1 MLPFPVNPLQILPTV
16 QKAAQSSLQ
25 WSVDTAVFVV
35 GLPTRV
41 AALLDEAEGLVR
53 QVSGVVDGA
62 ARAVAAADAVI
73 AACATLVDRTAVV
86 ANETEVVVATAARSA
101 AVADELLGIYQP
113 LALAAA
119 PLASQFVDEIS
130 EDEVHAA
137 VRLFDQLPE
146 LTDRMTALMPI
157 LATLDTVSP
166 EIHELLE
173 VVKDVRQ
180 AIIGV
185 PGFRFFRRRG
195 EDKLGE
201 GE

>member
-1 MLPFPVNPLQILPTV
+1 MPSFLVNPLQLLPTV
-16 QKAAQSSLQ
+16 QRTARWTL
-25 WSVDTAVFVV
+25 DTATFVA
-35 GLPTRV
+35 GLPARV
-41 AALLDEAEGLVR
+41 SVLLDDIEGLVG
-53 QVSGVVDGA
+53 QVSVVVDGA

-86 ANETEVVVATAARSA
+86 ADETEVVVGSAARSA
-101 AVADELLGIYQP
+101 AVADELLALYRP
-113 LALAAA
+113 LALEAA
-119 PLASQFVDEIS
+119 PLASRFVDEIS
-130 EDEVHAA
+130 EDEIHAA
-137 VRLFDQLPE
+137 IKLFDQLPE
-146 LTDRMTALMPI
+146 MTERMTALMPI

-185 PGFRFFRRRG
+185 PGFAFFRRRG

-201 GE
+201 GD

>member
-1 MLPFPVNPLQILPTV
+1 MQPLLVNPLQLLPTV
-16 QKAAQSSLQ
+16 RKAAQWSL
-25 WSVDTAVFVV
+25 DTATFVV
-35 GLPTRV
+35 GLPARV
-41 AALLDEAEGLVR
+41 SALLDDAEGLVR

-86 ANETEVVVATAARSA
+86 ANEAEVVVGSAARSA
-101 AVADELLGIYQP
+101 AVADELLAIYRP
-113 LALAAA
+113 VALDAA
-119 PLASQFVDEIS
+119 PLASRFVDEIS

-137 VRLFDQLPE
+137 VKLLDQLPE
-146 LTDRMTALMPI
+146 LTDRTAALLPI

-185 PGFRFFRRRG
+185 PGFGFFRRRG

-201 GE
+201 GD

>member
-1 MLPFPVNPLQILPTV
+1 MPLLPNPLQLVATV
-16 QKAAQSSLQ
+16 QKAAQWSL
-25 WSVDTAVFVV
+25 DTATFVA

-41 AALLDEAEGLVR
+41 SALLDEAEGLVR

-73 AACATLVDRTAVV
+73 AACAALVDRTAVV
-86 ANETEVVVATAARSA
+86 ASETEVVVGSAARSA
-101 AVADELLGIYQP
+101 AVADELLAIYRP
-113 LALAAA
+113 LAIDAA
-119 PLASQFVDEIS
+119 PLATRFVDEIS

-137 VRLFDQLPE
+137 VKLFDQLPE

-166 EIHELLE
+166 EIHELLD

-185 PGFRFFRRRG
+185 PGFGFFRRRG

>member
-1 MLPFPVNPLQILPTV
+1 MPPLLVNPLQLLPTV
-16 QKAAQSSLQ
+16 RKAAQWSL
-25 WSVDTAVFVV
+25 DTATFVV
-35 GLPTRV
+35 GLPARV
-41 AALLDEAEGLVR
+41 SALLDEAEGLVR
-53 QVSGVVDGA
+53 QVSSVVDGA
-62 ARAVAAADAVI
+62 ARAVGAADAVI

-86 ANETEVVVATAARSA
+86 ANEAEVVVGSAARSA
-101 AVADELLGIYQP
+101 AVADELLTIYRP
-113 LALAAA
+113 VALDAA
-119 PLASQFVDEIS
+119 PLASRFVDEIS

-137 VRLFDQLPE
+137 VKLLDQLPE
-146 LTDRMTALMPI
+146 LTDRTAALLPI

-185 PGFRFFRRRG
+185 PGFGFFRRRG

-201 GE
+201 GD

>member
-1 MLPFPVNPLQILPTV
+1 MPLLPNPLQLVSTV
-16 QKAAQSSLQ
+16 QNVAQ
-25 WSVDTAVFVV
+25 WSVDTATFVV
-35 GLPTRV
+35 GLPARV
-41 AALLDEAEGLVR
+41 SALLDEADGLVR

-86 ANETEVVVATAARSA
+86 ASETEVVVGSAARSA
-101 AVADELLGIYQP
+101 AVADELLAIYRP
-113 LALAAA
+113 LALDAA
-119 PLASQFVDEIS
+119 PLATRFVDEIS

-137 VRLFDQLPE
+137 VALFDQLPE
-146 LTDRMTALMPI
+146 MTARLTALMPI

-185 PGFRFFRRRG
+185 PGFGFFRRRG

>member
-1 MLPFPVNPLQILPTV
+1 MPLLPDPLQLVSTV
-16 QKAAQSSLQ
+16 QRAAQSSLQ
-25 WSVDTAVFVV
+25 WSVDTAVFVA

-41 AALLDEAEGLVR
+41 SALLDEAEGLVR

-62 ARAVAAADAVI
+62 ARAVAAADTVI
-73 AACATLVDRTAVV
+73 AACAALVDRTAVV
-86 ANETEVVVATAARSA
+86 AGETEVVVASASRSA
-101 AVADELLGIYQP
+101 AVADQLLEIYRP
-113 LALAAA
+113 LALTAA
-119 PLASQFVDEIS
+119 PLATQFVDEIS

-137 VRLFDQLPE
+137 VRLLDQLPE
-146 LTDRMTALMPI
+146 LTDRMAALMPI

-185 PGFRFFRRRG
+185 PGFGFFRRRG